1 MKSFI
6 KLLVSVLSISALV
19 GCGEVAPE
27 EPLPDEG
34 GEQVQPTHTHTF
46 SHDYGH
52 PATFFADGVVE
63 HNHCTGCNKDFDME
77 GNEITDT
84 KIPQLS
90 HDLALGVNGVIQA
103 EFTADLSEFEL
114 QHINWNIASI
124 SLQKGD
130 LITLCKSGDASV
142 TYDYFISSN
151 SNITEEHKVHNNVD
165 NGTVD
170 VHATPNG
177 LTLSISGFEFDGI
190 VIKINDTMYQMNE
203 VTYYDGNQKSFI
215 YGYANI
221 SVNDKVVVIDKDN
234 NITYDYDD
242 LEADSTWNVYDF
254 HKGSND
260 EIVFDYEAR
269 YGFEF
274 DRGGDKKIS
283 ITKAFGPCQS
293 NSTFTLEFDGDR
305 PDETLNKRTY
315 AKTSNEY
322 KEAMWYVSNQCV
334 INNSDILAFAESN
347 GLILHLIYTDF
358 VAGEKFNIKD
368 YANNVTYKAD
378 HLVDNHTHS
387 GNIIIEGDYIKV
399 LVTGSYEIIFSAA
412 TSSFAIYNSSMS
424 TGDAYL
430 YKGGEFIS
438 LHKDSNNVIH
448 YQNLVMEKNKY
459 IAFADNTMTLIT
471 DVTLD
476 STVDSTI
483 WHKSSSGLI
492 YFDRAG
498 TFNIHLNLTTKVVT
512 LDIIDVEEQ
521 LKVFKVYDSDGSGSN
536 RAFSP
541 EFVKST
547 ENTAEYCLLNYTVQ
561 YGWLT
566 LTDWTSGSMEAIEDA
581 TLTEGSEIVTIVN
594 YFYIIQTG
602 KTCNFYYNP
611 TAKTLKVV
619 EVI

>member
-1 MKSFI
+1 MM
-6 KLLVSVLSISALV
+6 LS
-19 GCGEVAPE
+19 
-27 EPLPDEG
+27 
-34 GEQVQPTHTHTF
+34 
-46 SHDYGH
+46 
-52 PATFFADGVVE
+52 
-63 HNHCTGCNKDFDME
+63 
-77 GNEITDT
+77 
-84 KIPQLS
+84 
-90 HDLALGVNGVIQA
+90 
-103 EFTADLSEFEL
+103 
-114 QHINWNIASI
+114 
-124 SLQKGD
+124 
-130 LITLCKSGDASV
+130 LCKRGDAN
-142 TYDYFISSN
+142 TKYDYFPN
-151 SNITEEHKVHNNVD
+151 TQSNITEEFKVHNDVD
-165 NGTVD
+165 EGSVTIEG
-170 VHATPNG
+170 TPNG
-177 LTLSISGFEFDGI
+177 LYLSISGFEFDGI
-190 VIKINDTMYQMNE
+190 VIKINDTLYQMNE

-221 SVNDKVVVIDKDN
+221 SENDKVVVIDKDN

-274 DRGGDKKIS
+274 DRGGDKKIA

-293 NSTFTLEFDGDR
+293 NSTFTLEFDGNR
-305 PDETLNKRTY
+305 PDETLNKRIY
-315 AKTSNEY
+315 AKTTNEY

-334 INNSDILAFAESN
+334 INNSDILSFVESN

-358 VAGEKFNIKD
+358 AAGEKFNIRD
-368 YANNVTYKAD
+368 YANNMTYKAD

-387 GNIIIEGDYIKV
+387 DNIVIEGDYVKV
-399 LVTGSYEIIFSAA
+399 LVAGSYEIVFSAA

-448 YQNLVMEKNKY
+448 YQNLVMEKSKY
-459 IAFADNTMTLIT
+459 IAFADITMTFIT

-476 STVDSTI
+476 STVDSTVCRLG
-483 WHKSSSGLI
+483 SSGLI

-498 TFNIHLNLTTKVVT
+498 TFNIHLNLTTKVMT
-512 LDIIDVEEQ
+512 LDIVSIEPEPETA
-521 LKVFKVYDSDGSGSN
+521 KVFKLYDSDGSGSN

-541 EFVKST
+541 EFVTNPENST
-547 ENTAEYCLLNYTVQ
+547 EYCLLNYTVQ

-581 TLTEGSEIVTIVN
+581 TLTEGSEIVTTLS

-611 TAKTLKVV
+611 TTNSLRIT
-619 EVI
+619 EVTE